1 MPPQPRQLQDDEW
14 RDALAGN
21 FNGLVPAGAARGEIP
36 AQGWLAAAQ
45 LGDVAAFH
53 VAGTSQVLVRSPA
66 RARKQ
71 PSDLLKVCIQ
81 RAGTATISQDG
92 REVLLAPGAMA
103 IYDIDRPYTIAL
115 DGDWRCSV
123 IAFPRSAFVASKHF
137 IDAVICRATSVTRG
151 PGSVLAPLVA
161 SAVNGDAA
169 CGAAAGGSASDVLM
183 GHASLDL
190 LRAALA
196 AERLPDRQDA
206 VVLTID
212 AYIRRHLA
220 DVRLSHSSVATAH
233 HMSERTLHR
242 LFEASGQS
250 VTELIRTY
258 RLDGVMADLRS
269 ASSASDTINQVA
281 ARWGLHDMPHL
292 TRAFRARFGMTPSQA
307 RQSGPAYQA

>member
-1 MPPQPRQLQDDEW
+1 MALKPRQLRDDEW

-21 FNGLVPAGAARGEIP
+21 FNGLVPEPPGRDEFAAE
-36 AQGWLAAAQ
+36 GWLASAQ

-53 VAGTSQVLVRSPA
+53 VAGSSQILVRSPA

-92 REVLLAPGAMA
+92 RQVLLAPGAMA
-103 IYDIDRPYTIAL
+103 IYDIDQPYTIAL
-115 DGDWRCSV
+115 QGDWRCSV
-123 IAFPRSAFVASKHF
+123 IAFPRSAFVASRHF
-137 IDAVICRATSVTRG
+137 IDAVICRSTSVRQG

-161 SAVNGDAA
+161 SAVRGEVRAV
-169 CGAAAGGSASDVLM
+169 GASDVLM

-196 AERLPDRQDA
+196 AERLPDRPDA

-220 DVRLSHSSVATAH
+220 DTELSHAAVAAAH

-250 VTELIRTY
+250 VTELIRAY
-258 RLDGVMADLRS
+258 RLDGIMADLRS
-269 ASSASDTINQVA
+269 ASSASETINQVA

-292 TRAFRARFGMTPSQA
+292 IRAFRARFGMTPSQA
-307 RQSGPAYQA
+307 RNGGGA

>member
-1 MPPQPRQLQDDEW
+1 MAAKPRQLRDDEW

-21 FNGLVPAGAARGEIP
+21 FNGLVPEPPGRDEFA
-36 AQGWLAAAQ
+36 AQGWLASAQ

-92 REVLLAPGAMA
+92 RQVLLAPGAMA

-115 DGDWRCSV
+115 QGDWRCSV
-123 IAFPRSAFVASKHF
+123 IAFPRSAFVASRHF
-137 IDAVICRATSVTRG
+137 IDAVICRSTSVSQG

-161 SAVNGDAA
+161 SAVNGEVR
-169 CGAAAGGSASDVLM
+169 AAGASDVLM

-196 AERLPDRQDA
+196 TERLPDRPDA
-206 VVLTID
+206 VMLAID

-220 DVRLSHSSVATAH
+220 DAELSHAAVAAAH

-250 VTELIRTY
+250 VTELIRAY
-258 RLDGVMADLRS
+258 RLDGIMADLRS
-269 ASSASDTINQVA
+269 ASSACDTINQVA

-292 TRAFRARFGMTPSQA
+292 TRAFRSRFGMTPSQA
-307 RQSGPAYQA
+307 RQSWG

>member
-1 MPPQPRQLQDDEW
+1 MAAKPRPEPRQLRDDEW

-21 FNGLVPAGAARGEIP
+21 FNGLVPESPARGERS
-36 AQGWLAAAQ
+36 AEGWLSSAQ

-53 VAGTSQVLVRSPA
+53 VAGTTQTLVRAPA

-92 REVLLAPGAMA
+92 RQVLLAPGTMA
-103 IYDIDRPYTIAL
+103 IYDIDQPYTIAL
-115 DGDWRCSV
+115 QGDWCCSV
-123 IAFPRSAFVASKHF
+123 IAFPRSAFVASRHF
-137 IDAVICRATSVTRG
+137 IDAVICRPTSVRRG

-161 SAVNGDAA
+161 SAING
-169 CGAAAGGSASDVLM
+169 GGSGGSSEVLM

-196 AERLPDRQDA
+196 AERLPERPDA
-206 VVLTID
+206 VMLTID
-212 AYIRRHLA
+212 SYIRRHLA
-220 DVRLSHSSVATAH
+220 DPGLSHSSVAAAH

-250 VTELIRTY
+250 VTELIRAY
-258 RLDGVMADLRS
+258 RLDGILADLRS
-269 ASSASDTINQVA
+269 GSSAADSINQVA
-281 ARWGLHDMPHL
+281 ARWGMHDRPHL
-292 TRAFRARFGMTPSQA
+292 TRAFRVRFGMTPSQA
-307 RQSGPAYQA
+307 RQSVARD

>member
-1 MPPQPRQLQDDEW
+1 MAVKPRQLHDDEW
-14 RDALAGN
+14 RDALARN
-21 FNGLVPAGAARGEIP
+21 FNGLVPALAARDDVP
-36 AQGWLAAAQ
+36 ARGWLAGAQ
-45 LGDVAAFH
+45 LGEVAAFH
-53 VAGTSQVLVRSPA
+53 VAGTSQVLARSPA

-137 IDAVICRATSVTRG
+137 IDAVICRSTSVAQG

-169 CGAAAGGSASDVLM
+169 GGSTSDVLM

-196 AERLPDRQDA
+196 AVRLPERPDA
-206 VVLTID
+206 VVLAID

-220 DVRLSHSSVATAH
+220 DAGLSHAAVAAAH

-250 VTELIRTY
+250 VTDLIRAY
-258 RLDGVMADLRS
+258 RLDGIMADLRS

-281 ARWGLHDMPHL
+281 ARWGMHDMPHL
-292 TRAFRARFGMTPSQA
+292 TRAFRARFAMTPTQA
-307 RQSGPAYQA
+307 RQLGPAGR